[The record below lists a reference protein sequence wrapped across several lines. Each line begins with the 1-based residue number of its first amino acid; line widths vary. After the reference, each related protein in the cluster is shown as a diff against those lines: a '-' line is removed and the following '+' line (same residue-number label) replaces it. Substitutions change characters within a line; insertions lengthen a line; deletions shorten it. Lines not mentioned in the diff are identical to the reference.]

1 MNTKNVLIVE
11 DNPICIKVAEMVN
24 RLMGHDITTA
34 ANAKEALEH
43 CSKTHKTYDLV
54 FMDIGLPD
62 MDGTKLTRKLRQ
74 LTGFDKTVIIALSAH
89 ISKEDE
95 NLNGFG
101 FDSVYEKPLTR
112 VGLQNILTEHFA

>member
-1 MNTKNVLIVE
+1 MKFENWCNINFMNLKKYLLSKTTLYASK
-11 DNPICIKVAEMVN
+11 AEMVN

-43 CSKTHKTYDLV
+43 CSQTHKTYDLV

-74 LTGFDKTVIIALSAH
+74 LIGLDKTVII
-89 ISKEDE
+89 
-95 NLNGFG
+95 FG
-101 FDSVYEKPLTR
+101 TYLKR
-112 VGLQNILTEHFA
+112 R